1 MHFLG
6 PLSAL
11 SGWHGECSG
20 GIGFIN
26 TQGVFLLILN
36 SHLKINDPLLIKR
49 GFLLRKL
56 HCCQNLMLRS

>member
-11 SGWHGECSG
+11 SGQPGECSG
-20 GIGFIN
+20 CISFIN

-36 SHLKINDPLLIKR
+36 SHLKINDPFLIKH

-56 HCCQNLMLRS
+56 HCCQILKLRR